1 MNLNGK
7 TTNPGELRTRI
18 TIETRTASADAGGFP
33 SASWTTLASVWAKWT
48 NLHGSEVWAANA
60 VQANEPATVL
70 IRYRRDVDATCAVVK
85 GGQRYEIVSLDN
97 IRERGEYM
105 EMKVQR
111 MRSG

>member
-18 TIETRTASADAGGFP
+18 TIETRTASEDAGGFP
-33 SASWTTLASVWAKWT
+33 SASWTTLASVWAKWE

-60 VQANEPATVL
+60 VQANAPATAL
-70 IRYRRDVDATCAVVK
+70 IRYRSDVDATCAVVK

-97 IRERGEYM
+97 IRERGEYL
-105 EMKVQR
+105 EMKLQR